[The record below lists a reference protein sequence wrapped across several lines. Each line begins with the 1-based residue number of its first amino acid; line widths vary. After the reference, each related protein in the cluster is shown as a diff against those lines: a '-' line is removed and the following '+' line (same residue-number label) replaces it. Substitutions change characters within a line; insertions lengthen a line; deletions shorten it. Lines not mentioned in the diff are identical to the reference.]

1 MNTVNELNEKLLAMK
16 EAYDQ
21 LDTQKQELADELE
34 KQATAISQE
43 KARQTIGMFITF

>member
-21 LDTQKQELADELE
+21 LDAQKQAAALSEE
-34 KQATAISQE
+34 QPG
-43 KARQTIGMFITF
+43 QTVGMFMSSYKP